1 IYIYNQET
9 QAVSMFVDYNK
20 SIGNYIV
27 DADGNTFLDIF
38 TQISSIPI
46 GYNHPDLIRMLDDPE
61 VVKSVINRPCLGVFP
76 GTDWPDRLRGSLMS
90 IAPSGLPSLTTMAC
104 GSCSNENAF
113 KIMYIWYRTRERGG
127 SLDFTKEELESSLVN
142 KPPGCPELS
151 ILSFHDETL
160 VSCCSRFYLLLK
172 TKLILPL
179 FSGGFHGRT
188 MASLATTHSK
198 PIHKIDIPSLDW
210 PIARFPVYKYPLD
223 EYVRENQEEDRKC
236 IEEVDDLMNIYAKKG
251 KPVAGVIIEPIQAE
265 GGDNHGSNDF
275 FRSLQKVVKKNGAAL
290 LIDEVQTG
298 CGPTGKMWCHEH
310 FGLEEAPDIVTFSKK
325 MLTGGI
331 FCKDE
336 LSCKTL
342 RQFKAFE
349 LCVKLFGYIK
359 ISSKAVKLY
368 GYVSKIPLSP
378 KTIKTLWAYAIGP
391 RHGYRIFNTW
401 MGDPSK
407 VILLDQVL
415 KVIKRDNLLQ
425 NTTKTGDILY
435 KGITDLE
442 KRFPKVISSTRGK
455 DRGTFIAF
463 DCKDVSTR
471 EQVVGKLKL
480 KGIHIGVCGERAIR
494 LRPALV
500 FQPHHAAIFLD
511 NLESV
516 IKSL

>member
-1 IYIYNQET
+1 
-9 QAVSMFVDYNK
+9 MFVDYNK

-46 GYNHPDLIRMLDDPE
+46 GYNHPDLIRVLDDPE
-61 VVKSVINRPCLGVFP
+61 KSVINRPCLGVFP

-113 KIMYIWYRTRERGG
+113 KVMYIWYRTRERGG

-151 ILSFHDETL
+151 ILSFH
-160 VSCCSRFYLLLK
+160 
-172 TKLILPL
+172 
-179 FSGGFHGRT
+179 GGFHGRT

-198 PIHKIDIPSLDW
+198 PIHKIDIPSMDW
-210 PIARFPVYKYPLD
+210 PIARFPLYKYPLD
-223 EYVRENQEEDRKC
+223 EHVRENQEEDKKC
-236 IEEVDDLMNIYAKKG
+236 IEEVDDLMNQYAKKG

-325 MLTGGI
+325 MLTGGF

-336 LSCKTL
+336 LRVCDCKSHSCCEG
-342 RQFKAFE
+342 QWFDG
-349 LCVKLFGYIK
+349 KL
-359 ISSKAVKLY
+359 KL
-368 GYVSKIPLSP
+368 VRL
-378 KTIKTLWAYAIGP
+378 P

-415 KVIKRDNLLQ
+415 KVIKRDSLLQ

-435 KGITDLE
+435 KGIADLE

-463 DCKDVSTR
+463 DCKDVATR

-516 IKSL
+516 LKSL